1 GLRRLVRA
9 LRRVNQHELC
19 MYMLREILASEV
31 IDESLHEVLKNYEK
45 TTLERIIE
53 ILSSGREVLKHN
65 GSPEE
70 VLWAIWAKADLAN
83 RLRNSSLRGGATGSQ
98 ADRDL
103 DAMMA
108 LFDAAGDYSERRP
121 GADLAAFIDHITEQV
136 LPTGVRDRR
145 TAVPDAVSILTA
157 HGAVGREFDSVAV
170 AGGQESQWPA
180 LGETGTIFAQEEL
193 IDLVARGIDPS
204 IPVNN
209 ISDRLHEER
218 RLFHVATTRHTARM
232 LLVAVDNPDGDEV

>member
-1 GLRRLVRA
+1 DPVGLRRLIRA
-9 LRRVNQHELC
+9 LRRWNPEARG
-19 MYMLREILASEV
+19 MDMLREILASEE
-31 IDESLHEVLKNYEK
+31 IEESLQEVLNNYE
-45 TTLERIIE
+45 TATLERIIG
-53 ILSSGREVLKHN
+53 ILNSGREVLKHN

-70 VLWAIWAKADLAN
+70 VPWAMWHKTELAN
-83 RLRNSSLRGGATGSQ
+83 RLRNSSLRGGAAGSQ

-103 DAMMA
+103 DAMMR

-121 GADLAAFIDHITEQV
+121 GAELSAFINHITEQV

-157 HGAVGREFDSVAV
+157 HGAVGMQFDTVAV
-170 AGGQESQWPA
+170 VGAQDGAWPA
-180 LGETGTIFAQEEL
+180 LGEARTIFAQEEL
-193 IDLVARGIDPS
+193 IGLVDVGLDPD

-209 ISDRLHEER
+209 LGERLGEER

-232 LLVAVDNPDGDEV
+232 

>member
-1 GLRRLVRA
+1 
-9 LRRVNQHELC
+9 
-19 MYMLREILASEV
+19 
-31 IDESLHEVLKNYEK
+31 
-45 TTLERIIE
+45 
-53 ILSSGREVLKHN
+53 ILSSGREVLKHS

-103 DAMMA
+103 DAMMS

-121 GADLAAFIDHITEQV
+121 GADLKAFINHITEQV

-157 HGAVGREFDSVAV
+157 HGAVGM
-170 AGGQESQWPA
+170 QEGAWPA

-193 IDLVARGIDPS
+193 IDLVDLGIDPN

-209 ISDRLHEER
+209 IAERLSEER
-218 RLFHVATTRHTARM
+218 RLFHVATTRHTSRM
-232 LLVAVDNPDGDEV
+232 LVVAIDNPDGDDVAEPSRFIDEFAHRAGHARNIPEQLRRLARQETFRKQFLAREMGLEPPA